1 MENDYYSLVR
11 YDILCL
17 LEKNKSQKILEV
29 GCAKGETLKFLKEN
43 GYAAFVAGIE
53 KEQSCFGQASI
64 NSDLFIGSDIET
76 LHLEGMGKFDV
87 ILLLDVLEHL
97 RDPYDFLARIPSV
110 LTKTGY
116 VIVSLPNVRNLSV
129 LKRLLV
135 DGTWDYGK
143 SGILDWGHLR
153 FFTKK
158 SFLAKLRE
166 FQLPF
171 EIERLC
177 LKPNRNTL
185 LAKLLTRV
193 PFVSEF
199 FVCQFVYRFKLSR

>member
-1 MENDYYSLVR
+1 MENDYFSLVR
-11 YDILCL
+11 HDILKL
-17 LEKNKSQKILEV
+17 LEKDESQKILEV
-29 GCAKGETLKFLKEN
+29 GCANGETLKFLKEN

-53 KEQSCFGQASI
+53 KEESCFSHAKV

-76 LHLEGMGKFDV
+76 IHLEGMGKFDV

-97 RDPYDFLARIPSV
+97 RAPYDFLARIPSI
-110 LTKTGY
+110 LTKRGY
-116 VIVSLPNVRNLSV
+116 VIISLPNVRNVSV

-135 DGTWDYGK
+135 NGTWDYGK

-158 SFLAKLRE
+158 SFLARLRE
-166 FQLPF
+166 FHLPF
-171 EIERLC
+171 EIDGLC

-185 LAKLLTRV
+185 LFKLLTRV
-193 PFVSEF
+193 PLVGEF
-199 FVCQFVYRFKLSR
+199 FVCQFICRFKLRR